1 MAVGM
6 ASEGT
11 GSSVAVRTGDFW
23 VLGGIVGIILL
34 FVLPVPPLMIDVL
47 LAANIA
53 LSLVVLLVS
62 MNIQRPIEFSTFPSL
77 LLIITLFR
85 LSLNIASTRQILL
98 NGYAGEIIYA
108 FGNFVV
114 GGNYVVG
121 FVVFLILVVIQFVVI
136 TRGAERVAEV
146 AARFTLDAM
155 PGKQMAIDADLNAGM
170 ITETEARQR
179 RKDVQREADFYGAMD
194 GASKFV
200 KGDAI
205 AAIIIVVINTLGG
218 FLVGMWQKGLPLLD
232 ALQRYTLLSV
242 GEGLVA
248 QVPALMVSVG
258 TGIVVTR
265 AASAENLAKEVGR
278 QIIAQPSTLATGAA
292 ILGLFSVVP
301 GFPPVPFLALAGL
314 FGYLAYAL
322 NQEMRR
328 AEATARE
335 NERTAELEAAKKPE
349 NVLSLLA
356 VDPLE
361 LEIGYGLIPLVDPSQ
376 GGDLFDRVT
385 LIRRQMALDLGVVIP
400 AIRVRDNM
408 QLRPG
413 GYVIKVKGV
422 EVARG
427 ELNTNHYLAMDAGTV
442 SSPVEG
448 IPTTEPAFGLPA
460 VWIEASRREQAE
472 MSGYTVVDAPSVLA
486 THLTEI
492 IRNHAHSL
500 LGRQEVRTLVDGVK
514 ESYPAVVEEL
524 IPDLLSLGEVQ
535 KVLQNLLREGVSIR
549 NLVTILETLADFAR
563 VTKDVD
569 TLSEYVRQALGRQIC
584 AGLTDQDGRLYVVT
598 LDPAV
603 EDTLEAAIRRTEQG
617 VYLSLEPGW
626 AQKALANAARELEK
640 LTAGGHNPVIL
651 CGAEVRPHV
660 RRLLER
666 VSPKV
671 GVLSYNEI
679 PSGTEVEAM
688 GTVTVANEG

>member
-1 MAVGM
+1 M
-6 ASEGT
+6 
-11 GSSVAVRTGDFW
+11 
-23 VLGGIVGIILL
+23 LGGIVGIILL

>member
-1 MAVGM
+1 MTQRVTGVSLDSRAAELGAVVGV
-6 ASEGT
+6 
-11 GSSVAVRTGDFW
+11 VAI
-23 VLGGIVGIILL
+23 VLML
-34 FVLPVPPLMIDVL
+34 VLPVPPGLIDVL
-47 LAANIA
+47 LAVNIA
-53 LSLVVLLVS
+53 ASVTILLVA
-62 MNIQRPIEFSTFPSL
+62 MNIQRPLDFSTFPSVL
-77 LLIITLFR
+77 LVITLFR

-155 PGKQMAIDADLNAGM
+155 PGKQMAIDADLNAGT
-170 ITETEARQR
+170 ITEAEARQR
-179 RKDVQREADFYGAMD
+179 RRDIQREADFYGAMD

-205 AAIIIVVINTLGG
+205 AAIIIVIINTLGG
-218 FLVGMWQKGLPLLD
+218 FLIGMWQKGLPLVG
-232 ALQRYTLLSV
+232 ALQKYTLLSV

-248 QVPALMVSVG
+248 QIPALMVSVG
-258 TGIVVTR
+258 TGILVTR
-265 AASAENLAKEVGR
+265 AAATDNLGKDIAR
-278 QIIAQPSTLATGAA
+278 QVFAQPGTLAAGAV
-292 ILGLFSVVP
+292 ILALFSVVP
-301 GFPPVPFLALAGL
+301 GFPPLPFLVLAGL
-314 FGYLAYAL
+314 FGYLAYSL
-322 NQEMRR
+322 QEELRR
-328 AEATARE
+328 ARAAAEE
-335 NERTAELEAAKKPE
+335 QERTAELEAAKKPE

-356 VDPLE
+356 VDPIE
-361 LEIGYGLIPLVDPSQ
+361 LEIGYGLIPLVDSSQ

-408 QLRPG
+408 QLKPG

-422 EVARG
+422 EVGRG
-427 ELNTNHYLAMDAGTV
+427 ELSTNHFLAMDAGMV
-442 SSPVEG
+442 STPVEG

-460 VWIEASRREQAE
+460 VWIDAARREQAE
-472 MSGYTVVDAPSVLA
+472 MLGYTVVDPPSVLA

-492 IRNHAHSL
+492 IRANAHNL
-500 LGRQEVRTLVDGVK
+500 LGRQEVKTLLDGVK

-524 IPDLLSLGEVQ
+524 VPDLLSLGEIQ

-563 VTKDVD
+563 LTKDVD
-569 TLSEYVRQALGRQIC
+569 LLSEYVRQALGRQIC
-584 AGLTDQDGRLYVVT
+584 AGLADAEGRLHAIT
-598 LDPAV
+598 LDPAIESGLAGAV
-603 EDTLEAAIRRTEQG
+603 QRTEQG

-626 AQKALANAARELEK
+626 AQRVLSRTAEELQK
-640 LTAGGHNPVIL
+640 LTAGGRNPVIL
-651 CGAEVRPHV
+651 CGAPVRPHV
-660 RRLLER
+660 RRLVER

-671 GVLSYNEI
+671 NVLSYNEV
-679 PSGTEVEAM
+679 PSGMEVDAV
-688 GTVTVANEG
+688 GTVTLTDEG

>member
-1 MAVGM
+1 MAQAATGADIGNRV
-6 ASEGT
+6 SEL
-11 GSSVAVRTGDFW
+11 S
-23 VLGGIVGIILL
+23 VLGGIVAIIMLL
-34 FVLPVPPLMIDVL
+34 VLPVPPLVIDFLLAVNISLSLIVL
-47 LAANIA
+47 LAA
-53 LSLVVLLVS
+53 
-62 MNIQRPIEFSTFPSL
+62 MNIQRPIEFSTLPSL
-77 LLIITLFR
+77 LLVITLFR

-155 PGKQMAIDADLNAGM
+155 PGKQMAIDADLNAGTL
-170 ITETEARQR
+170 TEAEARQR

-205 AAIIIVVINTLGG
+205 AAIVIVVINTLGG
-218 FLVGMWQKGLPLLD
+218 FLIGMWQRGLPLMG

-258 TGIVVTR
+258 TGIIVTR
-265 AASAENLAKEVGR
+265 AASSDNLGREVTR
-278 QIIAQPSTLATGAA
+278 QLLAQPATLATGAA
-292 ILGLFSVVP
+292 ILALFSAVP
-301 GFPPVPFLALAGL
+301 GFPAVPFLVLAGL
-314 FGYLAYAL
+314 FGYLAYSL
-322 NQEMRR
+322 QQELRR
-328 AEATARE
+328 SEAAAKE
-335 NERTAELEAAKKPE
+335 QERTAELEAAKKPE
-349 NVLSLLA
+349 NVLSLLS

-422 EVARG
+422 EVGRG
-427 ELNTNHYLAMDAGTV
+427 ELNTNHYLAMDAGAV
-442 SSPVEG
+442 SSPIEG
-448 IPTTEPAFGLPA
+448 IQTTEPAFGLPA
-460 VWIEASRREQAE
+460 VWIEANRREQAE
-472 MSGYTVVDAPSVLA
+472 MAGYTVVDTPSVLA

-492 IRNHAHSL
+492 IRGSAHEL
-500 LGRQEVRTLVDGVK
+500 LGRQEVKTLIDGVK
-514 ESYPAVVEEL
+514 ETYPAVVEEL

-569 TLSEYVRQALGRQIC
+569 TLSEYVRQSLGRQIC
-584 AGLTDQDGRLYVVT
+584 AGLADQDGRLYVVT

-603 EDTLEAAIRRTEQG
+603 EDTLAAAVQRTEQG

-626 AQKALANAARELEK
+626 AQRALGRAASELEK
-640 LTAGGHNPVIL
+640 LTAGGHNPVVL

-660 RRLLER
+660 KRLLER
-666 VSPKV
+666 VSAKV
-671 GVLSYNEI
+671 TVVSYNEV
-679 PSGTEVEAM
+679 PAGAEVEAV